1 MSEYWET
8 CQLNLKL
15 VAEQYYIPFH
25 LLLLGLIIA
34 FRYFKDT
41 LRDEFTNNL
50 E

>member
-1 MSEYWET
+1 MSEHKET

-25 LLLLGLIIA
+25 LLLFGLIIA
-34 FRYFKDT
+34 FQNFIDT
-41 LRDEFTNNL
+41 LRDELTNNL